1 MTSHWSEQKW
11 LVLYVF
17 VIFILSIIFAWG
29 HSILQYFTRENLN
42 KTPYWV
48 GRFGLHEFLV
58 EHLLKLEV
66 AMSLQE
72 FSLCGTVQC
81 KWACYWKPYWKPWWN
96 GWITCLRRRGL
107 GRNLNGEAPNF
118 ARIVWL
124 SKGTNVLRESPNR
137 GQDLSLVM
145 SGIWSLIGLTL
156 CQHNRGWTWTGHFS
170 CSSSRTQRCPFSN
183 DLAWPCMAAV
193 APHFCLFILFW
204 LSWST
209 QNYCWPL
216 LTMNKMIL

>member
-42 KTPYWV
+42 KKPYWV

-72 FSLCGTVQC
+72 FSLCGTAQC
-81 KWACYWKPYWKPWWN
+81 KGACYWKPWWN

-107 GRNLNGEAPNF
+107 GRNLNGEAPNS

-156 CQHNRGWTWTGHFS
+156 CQHNRGWTWTDTSLAVAARPNVVHSPMIWHGHAWPQSHHTSVSSS
-170 CSSSRTQRCPFSN
+170 CSDFLDPLKTTV
-183 DLAWPCMAAV
+183 D
-193 APHFCLFILFW
+193 H
-204 LSWST
+204 
-209 QNYCWPL
+209 CW
-216 LTMNKMIL
+216 